1 MRLRWIDGLKG
12 IASILIVL
20 HHFILA
26 FIPALYYGSSVQY
39 NLYRYE
45 GLLADSPL
53 LFLFGGHFL
62 VNLFLLLSGLV
73 LSLQV
78 YQTNTIQELFINLIK
93 RYLRLAL
100 PVFVISLIVYFMLR
114 FGLLYNNQLANNT
127 GSPWLTFYY
136 KAPLS
141 LKSVFETSF
150 YTVWFVGNDAYSTAF
165 WMLTHLFY
173 GSLLTYVTIF
183 TFRKLHK
190 FLQLFLIVLVI
201 GLSVYYKS
209 YLINFGFGMF
219 LAWSIQNYQVK
230 DKKMLGTLFIILG
243 LIFAGYP
250 QGVTPTNL
258 YRLFTSGNFDISF
271 NLLIHSTAAL
281 FIVLGLFFSR
291 VGFYLFNHRI
301 SQFLGRISYAVYLTH
316 IPILFS
322 ITSLVFIALRD
333 FNLSYLIC
341 LIVTLF
347 TYISFVVILSE
358 LYQRF
363 VIDNINKSIKHI
375 FLIRSK

>member
-127 GSPWLTFYY
+127 GSPW
-136 KAPLS
+136 
-141 LKSVFETSF
+141 
-150 YTVWFVGNDAYSTAF
+150 
-165 WMLTHLFY
+165 
-173 GSLLTYVTIF
+173 
-183 TFRKLHK
+183 
-190 FLQLFLIVLVI
+190 QI
-201 GLSVYYKS
+201 GRAHV
-209 YLINFGFGMF
+209 
-219 LAWSIQNYQVK
+219 
-230 DKKMLGTLFIILG
+230 
-243 LIFAGYP
+243 
-250 QGVTPTNL
+250 
-258 YRLFTSGNFDISF
+258 
-271 NLLIHSTAAL
+271 
-281 FIVLGLFFSR
+281 
-291 VGFYLFNHRI
+291 
-301 SQFLGRISYAVYLTH
+301 
-316 IPILFS
+316 
-322 ITSLVFIALRD
+322 
-333 FNLSYLIC
+333 
-341 LIVTLF
+341 
-347 TYISFVVILSE
+347 
-358 LYQRF
+358 
-363 VIDNINKSIKHI
+363 
-375 FLIRSK
+375 

>member
-53 LFLFGGHFL
+53 LFLLGGHFL

-78 YQTNTIQELFINLIK
+78 YRTNTVQELFINLIK

-100 PVFVISLIVYFMLR
+100 PVFVISLLVYFMLR
-114 FGLLYNNQLANNT
+114 YGLFYNNQLANST

-136 KAPLS
+136 DAPLS

-173 GSLLTYVTIF
+173 GSLMTYVTIF
-183 TFRKLHK
+183 SFRKQHR
-190 FLQLFLIVLVI
+190 FLQLLLIVIVT

-219 LAWSIQNYQVK
+219 IAWFIQNNHVE
-230 DKKMLGTLFIILG
+230 DNRILGILLIMIG

-258 YRLFTSGNFDISF
+258 YRLFTSGNSDISF
-271 NLLIHSTAAL
+271 NLLIHSTAAFL
-281 FIVLGLFFSR
+281 IVLGLFFSR
-291 VGFYLFNHRI
+291 VGFYLFNHRV
-301 SQFLGRISYAVYLTH
+301 SQFLGRISYAVYLIH

-333 FNLSYLIC
+333 FNLSYLMS

-347 TYISFVVILSE
+347 TYISFVIILSE
-358 LYQRF
+358 LYHRF
-363 VIDNINKSIKHI
+363 VIDNINRSIKHI
-375 FLIRSK
+375 FSIRSK